1 MAIAFDAAST
11 AKVASGTSLS
21 WSHTCTGAN
30 RALIV
35 GLTHKNGTTYATA
48 ITYNG
53 VSLTK
58 AILQKVGGSGSQDC
72 SMELWYLLAPASG
85 SNTISVIINTSTPGS
100 VGGACSFTGADQELI
115 GTFTSQSFGANTSA
129 SLPITTTRNN
139 SFIVDVMGEVTG
151 GAATPDGSQT
161 QRWNDSQSVV
171 GAGSTKQ
178 LVSAGATTMS
188 WSWSTSAKSGICAI
202 EVYELVTPGVKTG
215 IGSST
220 DQCTSQAL
228 FLNVNTPFYRAG
240 IGFTTGS
247 YTRVDSHCT
256 QMNWDRG
263 LGDAFEGINV
273 GKARVTLDNFAG
285 QFSPDNPDGPYYGYL
300 IPGKPLQID
309 VTWQSSRRILFTGAI
324 EDFKITPALGK
335 RKVDISAKDNFDKVK
350 RAMITTSAFIGWN
363 VGSLFVDVLS
373 YCGLTTSSID
383 TISDTVPFAWWTD
396 ADGDEALND
405 IIKVGNYKTF
415 MSAKG
420 ILNVRNKY
428 YDIQGTTVASFFEF
442 KSMDYTFDKSNI
454 INRAT
459 IKAKPRAE
467 STAISTIAWLDCGS
481 KTTLLSIPAS
491 SSITFTV
498 GFVDPAEPQTKDVPA
513 TSVSIIQSSDFRT
526 TIYSHGGTDTTSTTS
541 VGLTLYAASALC
553 TVYNGYDQLV
563 YLKKFQLSGYSI
575 QGQPDIIQR
584 SDNSSSQALYDVQGE
599 EIETDLIGNADY
611 AGQYANYITQDYPEP
626 RATVG
631 ITIVN
636 CFPAVWDI
644 ELGDLISVVE
654 SNTFVNSSYT
664 VMRQSHKVM
673 TKKGLEHSVTYDLR
687 FWRDRQWLIL
697 DSVTRGILDTNKLG
711 W

>member
-11 AKVASGTSLS
+11 AKTGSGTSLS
-21 WSHTCTGAN
+21 WSHTCTGTN

-35 GLTHKNGTTYATA
+35 GITHASGTIYATA

-53 VSLTK
+53 IALSKSVLQTK
-58 AILQKVGGSGSQDC
+58 GGNGGVAA
-72 SMELWYLLAPASG
+72 ELWYLLAPASG
-85 SNTISVIINTSTPGS
+85 ANTISITFNTSTSGS
-100 VGGACSFTGADQELI
+100 IGGACSFTGADQSFI
-115 GTFTSQSFGANTSA
+115 GVSASQAFDGVAPV
-129 SLPITTTRNN
+129 SLPITTTRDN
-139 SFIVDVMGEVTG
+139 SFIVDVMGQGSGGTVTAG
-151 GAATPDGSQT
+151 GSQT
-161 QRWNDSQSVV
+161 QRWNDLQSVT

-178 LVSAGATTMS
+178 IVSAGATTMS
-188 WSWSTSAKSGICAI
+188 WTWSGSAKSVICAI
-202 EVYELVTPGVKTG
+202 EVYEHVTPGVKTG
-215 IGSST
+215 IASST
-220 DQCTSQAL
+220 DKCISQLGL
-228 FLNVNTPFYRAG
+228 FLNVNTPFYRVG
-240 IGFTTGS
+240 IALTTGS

-263 LGDAFEGINV
+263 LGDAFESADV

-350 RAMITTSAFIGWN
+350 RATITTSAFVNWN
-363 VGSLFVDVLS
+363 IGSLIVDVLS

-396 ADGDEALND
+396 ADGDEALDD
-405 IIKVGNYKTF
+405 IIKVGNYKMF

-420 ILNVRNKY
+420 ILNIRNKY

-442 KSMDYTFDKSNI
+442 KSIDYMFDKSNI

-526 TIYSHGGTDTTSTTS
+526 TIYSYGGTDTTATTS
-541 VGLTLYAASALC
+541 VSLTLYGASALC
-553 TVYNGYDQLV
+553 TVYNGYDQPV

-664 VMRQSHKVM
+664 VMRQSHKVT